1 MWLEA
6 LLLLAMLSAAV
17 LYDCSRRCRYLM
29 RQSVLY
35 LGGLVVGLCVTP
47 LGLRRPCDPR
57 NSLLFTRPLRAIGW
71 LLGVEWQVRGA
82 ERLCADTACVVVAN
96 HRDALDVLGMVELW
110 PHFGRL
116 VTVMKRE
123 IWLGF
128 PFALGAWLCG
138 QIFIDRSN
146 PARARQSL
154 LHAQQR
160 MCDERL
166 AVWFFPEGTRNRGAG
181 LLPFKKGAFHMAVS
195 AQVPVVPIV
204 FGPYQHFL
212 EPREWRFEPG
222 RAVVQALEPVPT
234 AGLTAEDVP
243 RLLDQVQRSM
253 AEVYGHLSDELLSKK
268 AA

>member
-1 MWLEA
+1 MWVEA
-6 LLLLAMLSAAV
+6 LLLLLMFAAV
-17 LYDCSRRCRYLM
+17 LYDWSQRCRYLM
-29 RQSVLY
+29 RQAVLY
-35 LGGLVVGLCVTP
+35 VGGLVVGLCVIP

-57 NSLLFTRPLRAIGW
+57 NSLLFTRPLRAISW
-71 LLGVEWQVRGA
+71 LLGIEWQVLGG
-82 ERLCADTACVVVAN
+82 ERLRADTACVVVAN
-96 HRDALDVLGMVELW
+96 HRDVLDVLGMVELW
-110 PHFGRL
+110 PRFGRL

-123 IWLGF
+123 IWLGL

-146 PARARQSL
+146 PARARDSL
-154 LHAQQR
+154 SHAQKR

-181 LLPFKKGAFHMAVS
+181 LLPFKKGAFHMAVA

-212 EPREWRFEPG
+212 EPRQWRFEPG
-222 RAVVQALEPVPT
+222 RAMVQALEPVST
-234 AGLTAEDVP
+234 AGLTADDVP
-243 RLLDQVQRSM
+243 RLLEQVQRSM
-253 AEVYGHLSDELLSKK
+253 TEVYDHLSEELLSKK

>member
-6 LLLLAMLSAAV
+6 LLLLAMVAAL
-17 LYDCSRRCRYLM
+17 LYDFSVRCRYVM
-29 RQSVLY
+29 RQAVLY
-35 LGGLVVGLCVTP
+35 LGGLVVGILVIP

-82 ERLCADTACVVVAN
+82 EKVRADTACVVVAN

-146 PARARQSL
+146 PARARESL
-154 LHAQQR
+154 ARAQQR
-160 MCDERL
+160 MLDERL
-166 AVWFFPEGTRNRGAG
+166 AVWFFPEGTRNRGTG

-195 AQVPVVPIV
+195 AQVPVVPVV

-212 EPREWRFEPG
+212 EPRRWRFEPG
-222 RAVVQALEPVPT
+222 LAVVQAMDPVPT
-234 AGLTAEDVP
+234 AGLTVDDVP
-243 RLLDQVQRSM
+243 RLLEQVQQSM
-253 AEVYGHLSDELLSKK
+253 AKVHQQLADELLSKK